1 MNFLD
6 SNIISRISHIH
17 SECAE
22 FLRAELNKKGLP
34 NLASSHGYI
43 LFLLSKE
50 KNLSMQQI
58 SKKINRDKST
68 TTVLIKKL
76 EKLNLVKSTLSLQDS
91 RIKLIELTSQGK
103 TYNEQTLQ
111 ISNELKEKFFKNLS
125 AEEIASLEN
134 TLSKISSNFE

>member
-1 MNFLD
+1 
-6 SNIISRISHIH
+6 
-17 SECAE
+17 
-22 FLRAELNKKGLP
+22 
-34 NLASSHGYI
+34 
-43 LFLLSKE
+43 
-50 KNLSMQQI
+50 MQQI

>member
-1 MNFLD
+1 
-6 SNIISRISHIH
+6 
-17 SECAE
+17 
-22 FLRAELNKKGLP
+22 
-34 NLASSHGYI
+34 
-43 LFLLSKE
+43 
-50 KNLSMQQI
+50 MQQI

-76 EKLNLVKSTLSLQDS
+76 EKLNLVKSTSSLQDS

>member
-1 MNFLD
+1 MQVNTEWKD
-6 SNIISRISHIH
+6 YEIIATGDGEKLERWGNVKLLRPDPQVIWPASRD
-17 SECAE
+17 
-22 FLRAELNKKGLP
+22 
-34 NLASSHGYI
+34 
-43 LFLLSKE
+43 LSKE

-76 EKLNLVKSTLSLQDS
+76 EKLNLVKSTSSLQDS

>member
-1 MNFLD
+1 MQVNTEWED
-6 SNIISRISHIH
+6 YEIIATGNGEKLERWGEIKLLRPDPQVIWPASRD
-17 SECAE
+17 
-22 FLRAELNKKGLP
+22 
-34 NLASSHGYI
+34 
-43 LFLLSKE
+43 LSKE

-76 EKLNLVKSTLSLQDS
+76 EKLNLVKSTSSLQDS